1 MSFVSDVVGSVL
13 GGAKSA
19 PQINL
24 GSIQNPTSPE
34 QVQQAQQ
41 QVANAYAQQLA
52 FVQALQGNQGLSAQ
66 NQLLA
71 QLQQQAQG
79 QGPNPA
85 AAQLAQATAA
95 NTANQAALMA
105 GQRGASANAGLVGRQ
120 IAQQGAANQQ
130 NMVGQAATMQANQ
143 QLAAQQQ
150 LAALS
155 GQQVGQ
161 QQAAIGQLGQIGLGQ
176 QGNLLGAQSNFN
188 QAQMSG
194 QQANLQAQLQGR
206 QQQNQMVGGLIG
218 AAAPIIGGM
227 FAGPVGAAAGSAIGQ
242 ITAGGAADTVGGNS
256 PFMLANQGA
265 KVPGQA
271 PVPGDSPKND
281 IVPAMLSPGEL
292 VIPRS
297 VLQSENPEQAIIEF
311 YKQHKNK
318 PEMKQG
324 YFDGGTLPEPDTSPM
339 TVFGFPLQSPNQ
351 MVSNPNGTVNVG
363 GFTMDPSLMPS
374 PKPAVES
381 PSNLYGFRPEGQEPE
396 KAPAEQFS
404 NVQLPQPKQPQ
415 QQQPDYM
422 QQPAMPESY
431 KMQKA
436 GIDLAAKT
444 EAAQGK
450 KEASLLQDQAS
461 KQQAIM
467 DKYNAEYQKD
477 IQNFQAES
485 EKFRNDPVDAQRFIN
500 SMSGGQKA
508 MSAIG
513 LILGGI
519 GQGLAGGENVALKML
534 QKQIDAD
541 IDSQFKNKDIQSK
554 YIQNLQQT
562 MADKKDA
569 MITAKAL
576 YADILNNKMQQLAA
590 ESKDPMA
597 KARALQIGGQLMQ
610 PYEQMAQMNAQRKT
624 VISAVDQGLMPAESG
639 VQALASKEDKPQ
651 VHKELEQYTVAKKTV
666 DTLKKNMAEV
676 QKLLKTP
683 DAYIPESQTRKQI
696 NTLQNEV
703 YSIGKVI
710 FGNFTGG
717 ERDLVEDFRLGL
729 WDRSPKT
736 IQNKVDFLVNSIAN
750 KVPTATLNYYL
761 PGKFDLKSS
770 GPEIRQTQAPG
781 SYNARSNK

>member
-1 MSFVSDVVGSVL
+1 MSFVSDIVG
-13 GGAKSA
+13 GIGDTFAGAKRA
-19 PQINL
+19 PQL
-24 GSIQNPTSPE
+24 DMSGIQNPTSAE
-34 QVQQAQQ
+34 QIQQSQQ
-41 QVANAYAQQLA
+41 QVADAYAQQMA

-66 NQLLA
+66 NQLMA

-130 NMVGQAATMQANQ
+130 NMIGQSATMQANQ

-150 LAALS
+150 LGALA
-155 GQQVGQ
+155 GQQLGQ
-161 QQAAIGQLGQIGLGQ
+161 QQAALGQLGQIGLGQ
-176 QGNLLGAQSNFN
+176 QGNLLGAQANFN
-188 QAQMSG
+188 QAQLGG
-194 QQANLQAQLQGR
+194 QQANLQSQMQANQSRNQLI
-206 QQQNQMVGGLIG
+206 GGLIN
-218 AAAPIIGGM
+218 
-227 FAGPVGAAAGSAIGQ
+227 
-242 ITAGGAADTVGGNS
+242 AGGAVLGGKGKYNGG
-256 PFMLANQGA
+256 PIDG
-265 KVPGQA
+265 KA

-281 IVPAMLSPGEL
+281 IIPTMLSPGEL

-324 YFDGGTLPEPDTSPM
+324 YFDGGLSSANEMVDNPD
-339 TVFGFPLQSPNQ
+339 
-351 MVSNPNGTVNVG
+351 GTVNVA
-363 GFTMDPSLMPS
+363 GFTMDPSLLPN
-374 PKPAVES
+374 PQPAVQNPTS
-381 PSNLYGFRPEGQEPE
+381 LFGFGNAGQEPE
-396 KAPAEQFS
+396 KLPAEQFS

-415 QQQPDYM
+415 PQQQPDYM
-422 QQPAMPESY
+422 QQPTMPESY

-436 GIDLAAKT
+436 GVDLAAKT
-444 EAAQGK
+444 EASQGR
-450 KEASLLQDQAS
+450 KESSLLQDQAA

-485 EKFRNDPVDAQRFIN
+485 EKFRNDPIDSQRFVN

-508 MSAIG
+508 MNAIG
-513 LILGGI
+513 IILSGI
-519 GQGLAGGENVALKML
+519 GQGLAGGENLALKML

-562 MADKKDA
+562 MTDKKDA

-651 VHKELEQYTVAKKTV
+651 VHKELEQYNVAKKTI
-666 DTLKKNMAEV
+666 DTMKTNMEEV
-676 QKLLKTP
+676 RKLLKTP
-683 DAYIPESQTRKQI
+683 NAFVPGSQTNKQI
-696 NTLQNEV
+696 QSLQNDIYAV
-703 YSIGKVI
+703 GKAI

-717 ERDLVEDFRLGL
+717 ERDLVEDFRLGRMDL
-729 WDRSPKT
+729 NPKT
-736 IQNKVDFLVNSIAN
+736 IDRKIDFLVNSIAN

-770 GPEIRQTQAPG
+770 GPEVRQTQAPG

>member
-1 MSFVSDVVGSVL
+1 MSFVSDIL
-13 GGAKSA
+13 GASGGKVTTQNVTNPVSA
-19 PQINL
+19 AE
-24 GSIQNPTSPE
+24 IQAGN
-34 QVQQAQQ
+34 QRA
-41 QVANAYAQQLA
+41 ADAYAQQAA
-52 FVQALQGNQGLSAQ
+52 FVQALQGSQGLSAQ
-66 NQLLA
+66 NQLIA

-130 NMVGQAATMQANQ
+130 NMIGQSATMQANQ

-150 LAALS
+150 LGALA
-155 GQQVGQ
+155 GQQLGQ
-161 QQAAIGQLGQIGLGQ
+161 QQAALGQLGQISLGQ
-176 QGNLLGAQSNFN
+176 QGNLLGAQANYN
-188 QAQMSG
+188 QLQMS
-194 QQANLQAQLQGR
+194 AN
-206 QQQNQMVGGLIG
+206 QQNASASRGLMGGLLG
-218 AAAPIIGGM
+218 AGGAIIGGIYG
-227 FAGPVGAAAGSAIGQ
+227 GPAGAAAGA
-242 ITAGGAADTVGGNS
+242 TAGQALAKYNGG
-256 PFMLANQGA
+256 PIDGKAT
-265 KVPGQA
+265 
-271 PVPGDSPKND
+271 VPGDSPKND
-281 IVPAMLSPGEL
+281 TVPAMLSPGEL

-324 YFDGGTLPEPDTSPM
+324 YFDGGLSSANEMVDNPD
-339 TVFGFPLQSPNQ
+339 
-351 MVSNPNGTVNVG
+351 GTVNVA
-363 GFTMDPSLMPS
+363 GFTMDPSLLPN
-374 PKPAVES
+374 PQPAVQNPTS
-381 PSNLYGFRPEGQEPE
+381 LFGFGNAGQEPE
-396 KAPAEQFS
+396 KLPAEQFS

-415 QQQPDYM
+415 PQQQQPDYM
-422 QQPAMPESY
+422 QQPTMPESY

-436 GIDLAAKT
+436 GVDLAAKT
-444 EAAQGK
+444 EASQGR
-450 KEASLLQDQAS
+450 KESSLLQDQAA

-485 EKFRNDPVDAQRFIN
+485 EKFRNDPIDSQRFVN

-508 MSAIG
+508 MNAIG
-513 LILGGI
+513 IILSGI
-519 GQGLAGGENVALKML
+519 GQGLAGGENLALKML

-562 MADKKDA
+562 MTDKKDA

-770 GPEIRQTQAPG
+770 GPEVRQTQAPG

>member
-34 QVQQAQQ
+34 QIQQAQQ
-41 QVANAYAQQLA
+41 QVANAYAQQMA

-150 LAALS
+150 LAALA

-176 QGNLLGAQSNFN
+176 QGNLLGAQANYN
-188 QAQMSG
+188 QQQLAG
-194 QQANLQAQLQGR
+194 QQANLQAQMQAN
-206 QQQNQMVGGLIG
+206 QQRNQLIGGLIG
-218 AAAPIIGGM
+218 GVA
-227 FAGPVGAAAGSAIGQ
+227 
-242 ITAGGAADTVGGNS
+242 TAGMSGLLTPKTTAIADNDRMFTMLTQGGGAGYSNGG
-256 PFMLANQGA
+256 PIDG
-265 KVPGQA
+265 KA

-404 NVQLPQPKQPQ
+404 NVQLPQPKQ
-415 QQQPDYM
+415 QQPDYM

-485 EKFRNDPVDAQRFIN
+485 EKFRNDPIDSQRFIN

-651 VHKELEQYTVAKKTV
+651 VHKELEQYNVAKKTV
-666 DTLKKNMAEV
+666 DTIKTNMAEV
-676 QKLLKTP
+676 RKLLKTA
-683 DAYIPESQTRKQI
+683 DAFIPGSQTNKQI
-696 NTLQNEV
+696 QTLQNDIYAV
-703 YSIGKVI
+703 GKSI

-717 ERDLVEDFRLGL
+717 ERDLVEDFRLGRMDL
-729 WDRSPKT
+729 NPKT
-736 IQNKVDFLVNSIAN
+736 IDRKIEFLVNSIAN

>member
-19 PQINL
+19 PQIDL

-34 QVQQAQQ
+34 QIQQAQQ
-41 QVANAYAQQLA
+41 QVASAYAQQMA

-150 LAALS
+150 LGALA

-161 QQAAIGQLGQIGLGQ
+161 QQAALGQLGQIGLGQ
-176 QGNLLGAQSNFN
+176 QGNLLGAQANYN
-188 QAQMSG
+188 QTQMSG
-194 QQANLQAQLQGR
+194 QQANLQAQTQAN
-206 QQQNQMVGGLIG
+206 QQRNQLIG
-218 AAAPIIGGM
+218 SILGAGGAVLGGM
-227 FAGPVGAAAGSAIGQ
+227 YGGPAGAAAGAQLGQ
-242 ITAGGAADTVGGNS
+242 SVAKYNGGPING
-256 PFMLANQGA
+256 
-265 KVPGQA
+265 KA

-363 GFTMDPSLMPS
+363 GFTMDPSLLPS

-381 PSNLYGFRPEGQEPE
+381 PSNLFGFRPEGQEPE

-485 EKFRNDPVDAQRFIN
+485 EKFRNDPIDSQRFIN

-508 MSAIG
+508 MNAIG

-651 VHKELEQYTVAKKTV
+651 VHKELEQYNVAKKTI
-666 DTLKKNMAEV
+666 DTMKTNMNEV
-676 QKLLKTP
+676 RKLLKTA
-683 DAYIPESQTRKQI
+683 DAFIPGSQTNKQI
-696 NTLQNEV
+696 QSLQNDIYAV
-703 YSIGKVI
+703 GKSI

-717 ERDLVEDFRLGL
+717 ERDLVEDFRLGRMDL
-729 WDRSPKT
+729 NPKT
-736 IQNKVDFLVNSIAN
+736 IDRKIEFLVNSIAN

>member
-34 QVQQAQQ
+34 QIQQAQQ
-41 QVANAYAQQLA
+41 QVANAYAQQMA

-150 LAALS
+150 LGALA

-176 QGNLLGAQSNFN
+176 QGNLLGAQANYN

-194 QQANLQAQLQGR
+194 QQANLQAQMQAN
-206 QQQNQMVGGLIG
+206 QQRNQLIGGLIG
-218 AAAPIIGGM
+218 GVATAGMSSLLTPKTTAVDDNDRM
-227 FAGPVGAAAGSAIGQ
+227 FAMLTQGGGSGYSNGGPIDG
-242 ITAGGAADTVGGNS
+242 
-256 PFMLANQGA
+256 
-265 KVPGQA
+265 KA

-351 MVSNPNGTVNVG
+351 MISNPNGTVNVG
-363 GFTMDPSLMPS
+363 GFTMDPSLMPN

-381 PSNLYGFRPEGQEPE
+381 PSNLFGFRPEGQEPE

-485 EKFRNDPVDAQRFIN
+485 EKFRNDPIDSQRFIN

-508 MSAIG
+508 MNAIG

-651 VHKELEQYTVAKKTV
+651 VHKELEQYNVAKKTV
-666 DTLKKNMAEV
+666 DTIKTNMAEV
-676 QKLLKTP
+676 RKLLKTA
-683 DAYIPESQTRKQI
+683 DAFIPGSQTNKQI
-696 NTLQNEV
+696 QSLQNDIYAV
-703 YSIGKVI
+703 GKSI

-717 ERDLVEDFRLGL
+717 ERDLVEDFRLGRMDL
-729 WDRSPKT
+729 NPKT
-736 IQNKVDFLVNSIAN
+736 IDRKIDFLVNSIAN

>member
-130 NMVGQAATMQANQ
+130 NMAGQAATMQANQ

-150 LAALS
+150 LGALA
-155 GQQVGQ
+155 GQQLGQ
-161 QQAAIGQLGQIGLGQ
+161 QQAALGQLGQIGLGQ

-188 QAQMSG
+188 QAQLSG
-194 QQANLQAQLQGR
+194 QQANLQAQMQAN
-206 QQQNQMVGGLIG
+206 QQRNQLIGGLIG
-218 AAAPIIGGM
+218 GAASAGMSGLLTPKDTAVNDNDRM
-227 FAGPVGAAAGSAIGQ
+227 FAMLTQGGGSGYSNGGPIDG
-242 ITAGGAADTVGGNS
+242 
-256 PFMLANQGA
+256 
-265 KVPGQA
+265 KA

-485 EKFRNDPVDAQRFIN
+485 EKFRNDPIDSQRFIN

-651 VHKELEQYTVAKKTV
+651 VHKELEQYNVAKKTI
-666 DTLKKNMAEV
+666 DTMKTNMNEV
-676 QKLLKTP
+676 RKLLKTA
-683 DAYIPESQTRKQI
+683 DAFIPGSQTNKQI
-696 NTLQNEV
+696 QSLQNDIYAV
-703 YSIGKVI
+703 GKSI

-717 ERDLVEDFRLGL
+717 ERELVEDFRLGRMDL
-729 WDRSPKT
+729 NPKT
-736 IQNKVDFLVNSIAN
+736 IDRKIEFLVNSIAN